1 MNKTVKTVLAV
12 MLSVLLVASC
22 FAGCTGNSAGK
33 YKIGICQLVQHDAL
47 DKATEGFKKGVID
60 TLGEDKVVFEEQIAA
75 GDSATCATIC
85 NGFVSSGVDLIMAN
99 ATASLQAAAAA
110 TTTIPIVST
119 SVTDFATALD
129 ISDWN
134 GTTGR
139 NIIGTSDLSPIEEQ
153 ANMIKEVFPDVKQVG
168 ILYCSAEPN
177 SVFQVNLM
185 TKSLDKLGIAH
196 KEFSAADTND
206 INAVVTSAC
215 GECDVLYVPTDNTL
229 ASCAETVK
237 SVSLAAGVPIVVGE
251 EENCKNT
258 GQVTLSISYYD
269 IGYEAGKMAADILAN
284 GADPATMEVKTS
296 TDLVKKYVPSACEA
310 LGVTPPADYVA
321 IEEN

>member
-1 MNKTVKTVLAV
+1 MNKTVKRVLAV
-12 MLSVLLVASC
+12 MLVVLLVAYC
-22 FAGCTGNSAGK
+22 FAGCSGKSAGK
-33 YKIGICQLVQHDAL
+33 YKIGICQFVQHDAL
-47 DKATEGFKKGVID
+47 DKATEGFKKGVTD
-60 TLGEDKVVFEEQIAA
+60 TLGEDKVVFEEQDAA
-75 GDSATCATIC
+75 GDSATCSTIC

-99 ATASLQAAAAA
+99 ATASLQAAAAS

-119 SVTDFATALD
+119 AVTDFATALD

-139 NIIGTSDLSPIEEQ
+139 NITGTSDLSPIAEQ
-153 ANMIKEVFPDVKQVG
+153 ANMIKEVFPNVKQVG

-185 TKSLDKLGIAH
+185 QKALDELGITY
-196 KEFSAADTND
+196 KTFSAADTND
-206 INAVVTSAC
+206 INAVVTTAC
-215 GECDVLYVPTDNTL
+215 SECDVLYVPTDNTL

-237 SVSLAAGVPIVVGE
+237 SVSLAAGIPIVVGE

-284 GADPATMEVKTS
+284 GKDPATMEIKNS

-310 LGVTPPADYVA
+310 LGITPPADYVA

>member
-1 MNKTVKTVLAV
+1 MKKAVKRALAV
-12 MLSVLLVASC
+12 MLVVTLVSAL
-22 FAGCTGNSAGK
+22 FAGCSGKTGAK
-33 YKIGICQLVQHDAL
+33 YKIGICQFVQHDAL

-60 TLGEDKVVFEEQIAA
+60 VLGEDKVVFEEQDAA
-75 GDSATCATIC
+75 GDSATCSTIC

-110 TTTIPIVST
+110 TATIPIVST
-119 SVTDFATALD
+119 AVTDFATALD

-139 NIIGTSDLSPIEEQ
+139 NITGTSDLSPISEQ
-153 ANMIKEVFPDVKQVG
+153 ADMIKEVFPNVKQVG

-177 SVFQVNLM
+177 SVFQVKLM
-185 TKSLDKLGIAH
+185 EEALDKLGIAY
-196 KEFSAADTND
+196 KTYSAADTNEV
-206 INAVVTSAC
+206 NAVVTTAC
-215 GECDVLYVPTDNTL
+215 DENDVLYVPTDNTL

-258 GQVTLSISYYD
+258 GQVTLSINYFD
-269 IGYEAGKMAADILAN
+269 IGYEAGKMAADILEN
-284 GADPATMEVKTS
+284 GKDPATMEIKNS
-296 TDLVKKYVPSACEA
+296 TDLVKKYVPSACKA
-310 LGVTPPADYVA
+310 LGITPPADYVA

>member
-1 MNKTVKTVLAV
+1 MNKTVKRVLAV
-12 MLSVLLVASC
+12 MLVIIVVASC
-22 FAGCTGNSAGK
+22 FAGCSGKSSGK

-47 DKATEGFKKGVID
+47 DKATEGFKKGVTD
-60 TLGEDKVVFEEQIAA
+60 ALGEDKVVFEEQIAA
-75 GDSATCATIC
+75 GDSATCSTIC
-85 NGFVSSGVDLIMAN
+85 NGFVASGVDLIMAN

-119 SVTDFATALD
+119 AVTDFATALD

-139 NIIGTSDLSPIEEQ
+139 NITGTSDLSPIAEQ
-153 ANMIKEVFPDVKQVG
+153 ADMIKEVFPNVKQVG

-185 TKSLDKLGIAH
+185 EKALDELGIAY
-196 KEFSAADTND
+196 KTFSAADTND
-206 INAVVTSAC
+206 INAVVTTAC
-215 GECDVLYVPTDNTL
+215 SECDVLYVPTDNTL

-258 GQVTLSISYYD
+258 GEVTLSISYYD
-269 IGYEAGKMAADILAN
+269 IGYEAGKMAADILQN
-284 GADPATMEVKTS
+284 GKDPATMEIKNS